1 MSTKNLDRA
10 SARERLLNA
19 ASELFYEEGV
29 RTVGIDRVIE
39 HAGVAKATLYN
50 AFGSKDELVRAYL
63 THRHSLWRERMKRE
77 LESDYETP
85 RERLLGVFDVLGESF
100 AEPGF
105 RGCAFV
111 NASAEAHPGS
121 AIEEAS
127 DEARAWRRAQLN
139 TLATT
144 AGAADPET
152 LSQQLSL
159 LYDGATVTARMDR
172 DPAAAIAA
180 ARTIAAALVNAAIPA

>member
-1 MSTKNLDRA
+1 MATKNLDRA
-10 SARERLLNA
+10 TARERLLSA

-63 THRHSLWRERMKRE
+63 SHRHALWRERMKRE
-77 LESDYETP
+77 LESGYATP
-85 RERLLGVFDVLGESF
+85 RERLLGVFDVLGESL

-105 RGCAFV
+105 RGCAFI

-121 AIEEAS
+121 AIEQAS
-127 DEARAWRRAQLN
+127 DEARAWRHSMLVE
-139 TLATT
+139 LATA
-144 AGAADPET
+144 AGADDPET
-152 LSQQLSL
+152 LARQLSL
-159 LYDGATVTARMDR
+159 LYDGANVTARMDR
-172 DPAAAIAA
+172 DPHAATS
-180 ARTIAAALVNAAIPA
+180 ARTIAATLVEAAIRP